1 MSFPRT
7 RESIFNNVYIKNKD
21 YLIERSKEMVVLKK
35 GILFLCTGNSCRSQM
50 AEGFAK
56 IMFSKDLKIF
66 SAGTEPKTIHPI
78 AVKVMQEIGIDI
90 SQHWSKNISEIP
102 IDKIDLVVTLCGDAA
117 ENCPIF
123 PGKIKKIHWEIEDPA
138 KTKGSEEEI
147 AKVFRKVRDN
157 IRSFIIRYL
166 FVQ

>member
-1 MSFPRT
+1 M
-7 RESIFNNVYIKNKD
+7 
-21 YLIERSKEMVVLKK
+21 ERSKEMVVLKK

-157 IRSFIIRYL
+157 IRSFIISYL

>member
-7 RESIFNNVYIKNKD
+7 RESIFNN
-21 YLIERSKEMVVLKK
+21 
-35 GILFLCTGNSCRSQM
+35 
-50 AEGFAK
+50 
-56 IMFSKDLKIF
+56 
-66 SAGTEPKTIHPI
+66 
-78 AVKVMQEIGIDI
+78 
-90 SQHWSKNISEIP
+90 QHWSKNISEIP

-138 KTKGSEEEI
+138 KAKGSEEKI

-157 IRSFIIRYL
+157 IRSLIISYL